1 MNRFSISVILVL
13 ALAAEA
19 GLAQT
24 TGTVTVTGTNPAAVS
39 IVNTSDA
46 NISAT
51 IALGTLTPATG
62 GAFASGN
69 FQTRLRS
76 NKAYVLSAQATAL
89 SFNGLGS
96 ADNGDTIALGDIG
109 FGVTAVANT
118 GANVAG
124 GGSRSDA
131 VVAKFDYTASGFPS
145 PANGLTPF
153 VAGTHGTLN
162 DITSNTQILNG
173 PRISRKGN
181 ISTNDNFILVT
192 FGIATL
198 PQYFTPNTDFSTTI
212 TLTVTA
218 P

>member
-1 MNRFSISVILVL
+1 MKRIVILAMLTLIV
-13 ALAAEA
+13 AAESV
-19 GLAQT
+19 LAQT

-46 NISAT
+46 NIST
-51 IALGTLTPATG
+51 TMALGALTPATG

-69 FQTRLRS
+69 FQARLRS
-76 NKAYVLSAQATAL
+76 NKAYVLTAQATAL
-89 SFNGLGS
+89 AFNGLGA
-96 ADNGDTIALGDIG
+96 ADNGDTIALADIG

-118 GANVAG
+118 GANVANS
-124 GGSRSDA
+124 GSRSDA
-131 VVAKFDYTASGFPS
+131 VVTKFDYTASGFPAAS
-145 PANGLTPF
+145 NGLTPF

-162 DITSNTQILNG
+162 DITANTQILSG
-173 PRISRKGN
+173 SRVSRKGN
-181 ISTNDNFILVT
+181 ISTNNNFILVT
-192 FGIATL
+192 FGVATL